1 MRICGIEIKNHEI
14 FISLLNGDDGLFD
27 VPPCR
32 ARRMAV
38 KGVDSTDE
46 LRHFASTFQ
55 KLVED
60 YKIDK
65 VVIRERAKKGKF
77 AGSAISFKLEAALQV
92 AAGVDVIILSP
103 SFIKQS
109 LKNTPLLIDF
119 KATEQ
124 KPFQEQAFLVAYAY
138 FNLDNIPAPE
148 SDTDKDIDKDADSGS
163 QESVWPKI

>member
-14 FISLLNGDDGLFD
+14 FISLLNGENGLFD

-32 ARRMAV
+32 ARRMAI
-38 KGVDSTDE
+38 KGVDDTNE
-46 LRHFASTFQ
+46 LRHFAHTFQ

-65 VVIRERAKKGKF
+65 VVIRERQKKGKL

-92 AAGVDVIILSP
+92 TAGVDVIILSP

-109 LKNTPLLIDF
+109 LKHTPLMVDF
-119 KATEQ
+119 RATEQ
-124 KPFQEQAFLVAYAY
+124 KAFQEQAFLAAYAY

-148 SDTDKDIDKDADSGS
+148 SDTDNDD
-163 QESVWPKI
+163 